1 MESCPFAI
9 ASTAPFAKHLLQEW
23 IAAWPDV
30 EHWRF
35 EVAYEASQNAYLVCS
50 TRFVDGKI
58 WTARDVFPKLE
69 LENVWDVDELIQLKS
84 KARHRDVTQV
94 ARALD
99 ATTDDKET
107 AA

>member
-1 MESCPFAI
+1 M
-9 ASTAPFAKHLLQEW
+9 
-23 IAAWPDV
+23 
-30 EHWRF
+30 
-35 EVAYEASQNAYLVCS
+35 
-50 TRFVDGKI
+50 DGKI